1 MKGRQSGGRD
11 RQAAR
16 RPRGGADVLAL
27 SALRAWPAS
36 VRPGALPVALTRTA
50 AGVAWRADGS
60 ARIAV
65 RLTQSGCRHSG
76 AACVHSRDWR
86 FRVGGKPRRS
96 PAGPPRQ
103 RNDDVP
109 MPGDNTTSSVIR
121 GPHPS
126 RHSGP
131 GYAENPIARE
141 FELNDEVTDAVARWL
156 DYVPSEHRHRAAKSD
171 KGALETL
178 QEHMRSCSEHPL
190 RALWI
195 AHRHLKEPSASI
207 RVASLVLAS
216 EALWWLGYFEDAR
229 IAAEAAAEADPK
241 SAQARWRLAVA
252 LYRRGR
258 FSDSAKCLDD
268 LLRLVNRYGP
278 AWALRGQ
285 VKVWLDPANRDA
297 GRSDFAT
304 AAKLSS
310 DSGTWV
316 VPYRMERDDFEA
328 KVDEETRIHDSEV
341 AGSSRVFID
350 VEWLPEK
357 SRVEN
362 GVDPDRR
369 WHLPAVSDS
378 GPSASLFPLGGEW
391 AAGTRTQLPP
401 GTTFVLYQRNIENLS
416 EDEETARKEIRESV
430 AELYSA
436 AGHLGA
442 RIADKTP
449 EEHAETADVPE
460 DEDR

>member
-1 MKGRQSGGRD
+1 
-11 RQAAR
+11 
-16 RPRGGADVLAL
+16 
-27 SALRAWPAS
+27 
-36 VRPGALPVALTRTA
+36 
-50 AGVAWRADGS
+50 
-60 ARIAV
+60 
-65 RLTQSGCRHSG
+65 
-76 AACVHSRDWR
+76 
-86 FRVGGKPRRS
+86 
-96 PAGPPRQ
+96 
-103 RNDDVP
+103 
-109 MPGDNTTSSVIR
+109 MPGDNATSSVIR

-126 RHSGP
+126 HHSGP

-195 AHRHLKEPSASI
+195 AHRHLKEPSTSI

-285 VKVWLDPANRDA
+285 VKVWLDPGNRDA
-297 GRSDFAT
+297 GRSDFAA

-328 KVDEETRIHDSEV
+328 KVDEEIRIHDSEV
-341 AGSSRVFID
+341 AGSPRVFID

-357 SRVEN
+357 SRAEN

-378 GPSASLFPLGGEW
+378 GPSGSLFPLGGEW

-416 EDEETARKEIRESV
+416 GDEETARKEIRESV

-442 RIADKTP
+442 RIAAKTP

>member
-1 MKGRQSGGRD
+1 
-11 RQAAR
+11 
-16 RPRGGADVLAL
+16 
-27 SALRAWPAS
+27 
-36 VRPGALPVALTRTA
+36 
-50 AGVAWRADGS
+50 
-60 ARIAV
+60 
-65 RLTQSGCRHSG
+65 
-76 AACVHSRDWR
+76 
-86 FRVGGKPRRS
+86 
-96 PAGPPRQ
+96 
-103 RNDDVP
+103 

-252 LYRRGR
+252 LYRRGQ

-285 VKVWLDPANRDA
+285 VKVWLDPGNRDA

-416 EDEETARKEIRESV
+416 GDEETARKEIRESV

-442 RIADKTP
+442 RIAAKTP

>member
-1 MKGRQSGGRD
+1 
-11 RQAAR
+11 
-16 RPRGGADVLAL
+16 V
-27 SALRAWPAS
+27 
-36 VRPGALPVALTRTA
+36 
-50 AGVAWRADGS
+50 
-60 ARIAV
+60 
-65 RLTQSGCRHSG
+65 
-76 AACVHSRDWR
+76 
-86 FRVGGKPRRS
+86 
-96 PAGPPRQ
+96 
-103 RNDDVP
+103 
-109 MPGDNTTSSVIR
+109 
-121 GPHPS
+121 
-126 RHSGP
+126 
-131 GYAENPIARE
+131 ENPIARE

-156 DYVPSEHRHRAAKSD
+156 DYVPSQHRHGAAESD

-190 RALWI
+190 RALWT
-195 AHRHLKEPSASI
+195 AHRHLKEPSTSV

-268 LLRLVNRYGP
+268 LLRLVNRFGP

-285 VKVWLDPANRDA
+285 VKVWLDPDNRDA

-304 AAKLSS
+304 AAKLNS
-310 DSGTWV
+310 DSGTRV

-328 KVDEETRIHDSEV
+328 KVAEEIRIHDSEV
-341 AGSSRVFID
+341 AGSSGVDID
-350 VEWLPEK
+350 AEWLPEK

-362 GVDPDRR
+362 GVDPDSR
-369 WHLPAVSDS
+369 WHLPAAADS

-416 EDEETARKEIRESV
+416 EDEETARKVIRGSV

>member
-1 MKGRQSGGRD
+1 
-11 RQAAR
+11 
-16 RPRGGADVLAL
+16 
-27 SALRAWPAS
+27 
-36 VRPGALPVALTRTA
+36 
-50 AGVAWRADGS
+50 
-60 ARIAV
+60 
-65 RLTQSGCRHSG
+65 
-76 AACVHSRDWR
+76 
-86 FRVGGKPRRS
+86 
-96 PAGPPRQ
+96 
-103 RNDDVP
+103 
-109 MPGDNTTSSVIR
+109 MPGDNATSSVIR

-126 RHSGP
+126 HHSGP
-131 GYAENPIARE
+131 GYVENPIAHE
-141 FELNDEVTDAVARWL
+141 YELNDEVTDAVARWL

-190 RALWI
+190 RALWT
-195 AHRHLKEPSASI
+195 AHRHLKEPSTSV

-268 LLRLVNRYGP
+268 LLGLVNRFGP

-285 VKVWLDPANRDA
+285 VKVWLDPDNRDA
-297 GRSDFAT
+297 GRSDFAA

-328 KVDEETRIHDSEV
+328 KVDEEIRIHDSEV
-341 AGSSRVFID
+341 AGSTRVFID
-350 VEWLPEK
+350 AEWLPEK

-362 GVDPDRR
+362 GVDPDSR

-378 GPSASLFPLGGEW
+378 GPSGSLFPLGGEW
-391 AAGTRTQLPP
+391 SAGTRTQLPS

-416 EDEETARKEIRESV
+416 EDEEAARKEIRESV
-430 AELYSA
+430 AELYSE

>member
-1 MKGRQSGGRD
+1 
-11 RQAAR
+11 
-16 RPRGGADVLAL
+16 
-27 SALRAWPAS
+27 
-36 VRPGALPVALTRTA
+36 
-50 AGVAWRADGS
+50 
-60 ARIAV
+60 
-65 RLTQSGCRHSG
+65 
-76 AACVHSRDWR
+76 
-86 FRVGGKPRRS
+86 
-96 PAGPPRQ
+96 
-103 RNDDVP
+103 

-126 RHSGP
+126 HHSGP
-131 GYAENPIARE
+131 GYAANPVARE

-156 DYVPSEHRHRAAKSD
+156 DYVPSEHRHRAAESD

-178 QEHMRSCSEHPL
+178 QEHMRSCREHPL

-195 AHRHLKEPSASI
+195 AHRHLKEPSTSI

-268 LLRLVNRYGP
+268 LLRLVNRFGP

-285 VKVWLDPANRDA
+285 VKVWLDPDNRDA
-297 GRSDFAT
+297 GRSDFAA
-304 AAKLSS
+304 AAKLNS

-316 VPYRMERDDFEA
+316 VPYRMERGDFEA
-328 KVDEETRIHDSEV
+328 KVAEEKRIHDSEV
-341 AGSSRVFID
+341 VGSSDVFID

-369 WHLPAVSDS
+369 WHLPPVTDS
-378 GPSASLFPLGGEW
+378 GPSTGPFGPLGGEW
-391 AAGTRTQLPP
+391 AAGTPSHLPP
-401 GTTFVLYQRNIENLS
+401 GTAFVLYQRNIENLS
-416 EDEETARKEIRESV
+416 EDEETVHKVIRESV
-430 AELYSA
+430 AELYNE

-449 EEHAETADVPE
+449 EEHAEAADVPE